1 MFALGNT
8 LSYHLYRGD
17 CDMRKSFDGLCGLVR
32 GELGRQPASG
42 EVFVFVNRRRTHIKL
57 LHWQRGG
64 FVLYYKRL
72 ESGTFPA
79 PVARG
84 DSTGIS
90 WTDLV
95 LMIEGIRVEKARVSP
110 RYEDEK
116 NGLKQRRGKVFT
128 GISR

>member
-1 MFALGNT
+1 
-8 LSYHLYRGD
+8 
-17 CDMRKSFDGLCGLVR
+17 MRKSFDGLCGLVR
-32 GELGRQPASG
+32 TELGRHPASG
-42 EVFVFVNRRRTHIKL
+42 EVFVFVNRRRTLIKL

-72 ESGTFPA
+72 ESGSFTMVNA
-79 PVARG
+79 G
-84 DSTGIS
+84 DTTRIL

-95 LMIEGIRVEKARVSP
+95 LMIEGVRVEKARFSR

-116 NGLKQRRGKVFT
+116 NGLKAHRDAVFA